1 MIGLIPT
8 PAEHEAAMLEDLR
21 EWRRRQDDR
30 NLEAH
35 GAKLEREE
43 LDLLLAIA
51 DERDDLRG
59 ECEEDAEPPYP
70 PLSAKVT
77 QPMPFVDVRAYPE
90 EAEINHPDC
99 IPSHERTMLSIQKR
113 EAEWRELHDA
123 LRARD
128 TEEHGARYSIAPPVE
143 NRKWLPDL
151 HWIPVDERDKPCKH
165 ESGTV
170 DGGGIVCA
178 SCGLLLA
185 WIRFDFRPSE

>member
-8 PAEHEAAMLEDLR
+8 PAETEAAMLEDLR

-51 DERDDLRG
+51 DERDALLSQR
-59 ECEEDAEPPYP
+59 EEEFGDVEAPPYP

-90 EAEINHPDC
+90 EAEITPRLSAEERRRTCRFCGTEIKPTLIAKVFEHVQSSNEVGLHPATP
-99 IPSHERTMLSIQKR
+99 IL
-113 EAEWRELHDA
+113 
-123 LRARD
+123 
-128 TEEHGARYSIAPPVE
+128 AP
-143 NRKWLPDL
+143 
-151 HWIPVDERDKPCKH
+151 CTH
-165 ESGTV
+165 ESGTIE
-170 DGGGIVCA
+170 GGGIVCA

-185 WIRFDFRPSE
+185 WIRFDFRPSA